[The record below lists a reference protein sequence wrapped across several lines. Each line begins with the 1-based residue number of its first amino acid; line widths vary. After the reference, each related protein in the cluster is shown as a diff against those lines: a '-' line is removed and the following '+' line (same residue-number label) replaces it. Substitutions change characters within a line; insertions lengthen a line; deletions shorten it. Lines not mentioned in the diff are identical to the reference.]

1 MYKNSVAIIRT
12 RKDTVVGCHMV
23 ATKKYIQIMPS
34 RFDYKN
40 AYICDSFELLENVG
54 GDVII
59 KAEDSLK
66 NVGIKFINRIRIRNV
81 EEIKILTEHEV

>member
-40 AYICDSFELLENVG
+40 TYICDSFELLENVG

-66 NVGIKFINRIRIRNV
+66 HAGLKFINRIRIRNV

>member
-23 ATKKYIQIMPS
+23 ATRKYIQIMPS
-34 RFDYKN
+34 QFDYKN

-59 KAEDSLK
+59 VAKDSLRHA
-66 NVGIKFINRIRIRNV
+66 NVRFKNRIRIRNV
-81 EEIKILTEHEV
+81 EEIEILTEHEV

>member
-12 RKDTVVGCHMV
+12 RKDTVAGCHRV
-23 ATKKYIQIMPS
+23 ATKKYIQLMPS
-34 RFDYKN
+34 QFDYKN
-40 AYICDSFELLENVG
+40 TYICDSFELLENVG

-66 NVGIKFINRIRIRNV
+66 HVGLEFTNRIRIRNV
-81 EEIKILTEHEV
+81 EEIEILTEHEV